1 MLSEQPA
8 RTAKAAPGEPA
19 SQTESVSRRTFLQ
32 ASAAAGGGLL
42 LSLALPMRHAA
53 GTPPVE
59 EFAPNAFVRIGP
71 DGRITLIM
79 TQVEM
84 GQGTYTSMPML
95 IAEEL
100 EVDLDQVHL
109 EHAPPDDRLYAN
121 PLVGF
126 QVTGGS
132 TSVRAFW
139 KPLREAGAA
148 ARMLLIEAAAQTW
161 GVEPSSCRAETGYV
175 IHNAT
180 RRRLDYGALAERAAT
195 LPVPSA
201 DKIVLKD
208 PKDFKLIGTPAK
220 RLDTPDKVNGK
231 AQYGIDVRLPG
242 MKIAAIAI
250 CPVPGG
256 KLKTVDEAKAKA
268 VKGVHQIVRL
278 GGAVA
283 VVADHMGAARKGLAA
298 LDIEWDAGPNAKLST
313 ADIVRELDT
322 ASRKPGAVA
331 RQDGDVEKALGEASR
346 KIEAIYQVPLLAHA
360 TMEPMNCTVHVQPGA
375 CEVWVGTQVVARAQ
389 AAAAEVTG
397 LPKEMV
403 KVHNHLIGGGF
414 GRRLDI
420 DGVTWAVKVAQQVDG
435 PVKVIWTREE
445 DIQHDLYRPYY
456 YDRLSA
462 GLDERGMPMAWT
474 DRVTASSIMAR
485 WAPPSFKNGLDS
497 DAVEGAKEPP
507 YDLPNIL
514 VDYVRQEPPG
524 IQTAFWRGVGPTH
537 NIFVVESF
545 IDELAAAANQDPL
558 EYRLALLGKSPR
570 AKRVLELAA
579 EKSGWGQELPAGQ
592 GRGLSVQ
599 NVFGTYLSEVA
610 EVEVAKDGSV
620 QVKRVVC
627 AVDCGQ
633 VVNPDTVRAQLESG
647 VIFGITAALYGEITL
662 KDGRVGQSNF
672 DNYRMLR
679 MDQAPKIEVYIVES
693 LEAPGGI
700 GEPGTSA
707 LAPAVAN
714 AVFAATGKRLRKL
727 PLDAAAL
734 QQRV

>member
-1 MLSEQPA
+1 MED
-8 RTAKAAPGEPA
+8 
-19 SQTESVSRRTFLQ
+19 
-32 ASAAAGGGLL
+32 
-42 LSLALPMRHAA
+42 
-53 GTPPVE
+53 
-59 EFAPNAFVRIGP
+59 FAPNAFVRIGR

-79 TQVEM
+79 SQVEM

-148 ARMLLIEAAAQTW
+148 ARMLLVEAAAQTW

-180 RRRLDYGALAERAAT
+180 GRRLDYGALAERAAT
-195 LPVPSA
+195 LPVPA
-201 DKIVLKD
+201 AGKIVLKD

-268 VKGVHQIVRL
+268 VKGVHQVVRL
-278 GGAVA
+278 DDAVA

-462 GLDERGMPMAWT
+462 GLDERGMPIAWT
-474 DRVTASSIMAR
+474 DRVTASSILAR
-485 WAPPSFKNGLDS
+485 WAPPSFKNGLDP

-579 EKSGWGQELPAGQ
+579 EKSGWGQKLPAGR

-599 NVFGTYLSEVA
+599 HVFGTYLSEVA

-620 QVKRVVC
+620 EVKRVVC

-662 KDGRVGQSNF
+662 KDGRVEQSNF

-679 MDQAPKIEVYIVES
+679 MDEAPKIEVHIVES
-693 LEAPGGI
+693 LEAPGGM

-727 PLDAAAL
+727 PLDATAL
-734 QQRV
+734 RQRV